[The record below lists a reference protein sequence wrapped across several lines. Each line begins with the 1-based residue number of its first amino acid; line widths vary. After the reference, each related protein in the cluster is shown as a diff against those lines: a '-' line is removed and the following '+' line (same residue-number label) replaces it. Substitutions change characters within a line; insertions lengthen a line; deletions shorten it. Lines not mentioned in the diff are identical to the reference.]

1 MGALACLQL
10 ANSKIYREG
19 FPPARIRIVGTTF
32 AKHLFFCSLIME
44 VFNVPGKL
52 HFDVNDVR
60 GLHFLYLFII
70 EF

>member
-1 MGALACLQL
+1 MFAVNGCIALACLQL
-10 ANSKIYREG
+10 ANSKIYR
-19 FPPARIRIVGTTF
+19 AIRTVGTTF
-32 AKHLFFCSLIME
+32 AKHLFFCSLIMK
-44 VFNVPGKL
+44 VFNIPGKL